1 MQEIHVQSLVR
12 ELRSHILQL
21 KIPWAV
27 TKTWH
32 SQINELKKKKKVLP
46 RQANAGVEQVELYP
60 PVFRMST
67 RQHGWEINL
76 KLIGNENLGLFISIT

>member
-12 ELRSHILQL
+12 ELRSYILRP

-32 SQINELKKKKKVLP
+32 SQINEFFKKVVLP
-46 RQANAGVEQVELYP
+46 WQANAGAEHVELYL

-67 RQHGWEINL
+67 GNMVG
-76 KLIGNENLGLFISIT
+76 KLT